1 MSHKD
6 NNDEMNENSQKS
18 GETEVT
24 PPLDREELEWGYLN
38 ALEYEPYPFQEKAIQ
53 SWFQSSHGV
62 LVCAP
67 TGMGKTL
74 IAEAALY
81 EALKTGKKAYYTTPL
96 IALTEQKYAE
106 LQNRVERWGFKRS
119 QVGLITGNRREN
131 ADAPILVV
139 VAEILFNRLISSDS
153 FAEFAESKD
162 PAPPPAPVAETP
174 QEDGKP
180 RITAASLNAKKS
192 VAVDWRDEEKAK
204 KPQVE
209 EAKKTA
215 AIPLPEIPVNPD
227 DFEEDVDFDPE
238 DAFFSFEDVS
248 AVVMDEFHQF
258 SDPERG
264 VVWEFTLALLPLHVR
279 TLLISAT
286 VGNAVDFQ
294 QWLERTSGRKLDLV
308 TSTTR
313 KVPLLYRWIDDKYL
327 TEELREMRKGEHE
340 GTSLTPALVFCFNR
354 DECWELA
361 AKARTDVRLEDK
373 ERRKLVEEEL
383 KEFDLKQGAGPRL
396 RELFMQ
402 GIGVHHAGLLP
413 KYKRVVETLFQKKLL
428 SFCMCTETLAAG
440 VNLPARSVVLPTLL
454 KGPANKKTLV
464 EPSVAQQ
471 IFGRAGRPQF
481 DTEGYVFAICPEEE
495 VKIERA
501 RRDLDKAIPPGT
513 KDPRLLAERR
523 KREKKLP
530 KRNSLKP
537 QWTEKQFIELQNA
550 SPSKLG
556 SRGPLPWRLLGHML
570 AHNPDVEPIRK
581 LVARRLTGPKRL
593 AEMQV
598 SLDKALM
605 TLWRGGFVR
614 LAPNPT
620 NYGIPATP
628 EAQKALMDR
637 RRDLKEKER
646 RRRPFGAGIF
656 DDSSLN
662 EFDDSAF
669 DFDAY
674 EKELKK
680 CEERLPETPV
690 GLPEGFDFFSDDG
703 DLFTLDQEPES
714 AAPDA
719 PQEAPV
725 EDESP
730 AIPVLTF
737 GGRASSSAPSP
748 VKTKGKGKSKNAAP
762 SKKAPKPASKPA
774 SGTMPSVIDLT
785 KFTPEIRDQIASS
798 YRASYAYPTPKLKT
812 LTSLRTAHPV
822 YGAFLLEY
830 LGGADKE
837 ERLQAFESI
846 LETPQTVARYLRVP
860 RLDVLPAGKLATE
873 RLDQEL
879 LQKGLA
885 TIAELVA
892 PTPED
897 EERAR
902 EERRRFGGDQEER
915 VYQIPFAEKL
925 RRLFDYHFPGVDLR
939 VAPVWAAGDI
949 LLRYGGDFN
958 KYISSKRLQ
967 TQEGVVFRHLLRL
980 IQLVEEF
987 IPLDPVDYD
996 ARLWRAELR
1005 EIVDALETTC
1015 RAVDPLSVDETLR
1028 ASKKTDL
1035 LDQK

>member
-1 MSHKD
+1 MS
-6 NNDEMNENSQKS
+6 ENSQLNAANEDPKS
-18 GETEVT
+18 I
-24 PPLDREELEWGYLN
+24 DREDVEWDYLQELEF
-38 ALEYEPYPFQEKAIQ
+38 EPYKFQEEAIEA
-53 SWFQSSHGV
+53 WFKSKHGT

-81 EALKTGKKAYYTTPL
+81 EALKTNKKAYYTTPL

-106 LQNRVERWGFKRS
+106 LQEKAVKWGFKRTD
-119 QVGLITGNRREN
+119 VGLITGNRREN

-153 FAEFAESKD
+153 FAEFAASKD
-162 PAPPPAPVAETP
+162 AKPAVVEEAPQDA
-174 QEDGKP
+174 DKP

-192 VAVDWRDEEKAK
+192 VVVDWRDEEKAK
-204 KPQVE
+204 EPQFAQE
-209 EAKKTA
+209 KERA

-227 DFEEDVDFDPE
+227 DFEDDLDFDPE
-238 DAFFSFEDVS
+238 DSFFSFEDVS

-286 VGNAVDFQ
+286 VGNALAFR
-294 QWLERTSGRKLDLV
+294 QWLERTSGRRLELV

-313 KVPLLYRWIDDKYL
+313 KVPLMYTWVDDKYIA
-327 TEELREMRKGEHE
+327 EELREMRKGERE

-361 AKARTDVRLEDK
+361 AKARSDVRLEDK
-373 ERRKLVEEEL
+373 DRKKLIEEEL
-383 KEFDLKQGAGPRL
+383 KAFDLKQGAGPRL

-413 KYKRVVETLFQKKLL
+413 KYKRVVEHLFQKKLL

-454 KGPANKKTLV
+454 KGPANHKTLV

-481 DTEGYVFAICPEEE
+481 DDKGYVFAICPEEE

-501 RRDLDKAIPPGT
+501 RRELDKAIPPGT

-530 KRNSLKP
+530 KRNSSKP
-537 QWTEKQFIELQNA
+537 QWTEEQFIALQSA
-550 SPSKLG
+550 SPAKLG

-620 NYGIPATP
+620 NYGIPPTP

-646 RRRPFGAGIF
+646 RRRPFGAGVF
-656 DDSSLN
+656 DDSTLN

-669 DFDAY
+669 DFDVY

-680 CEERLPETPV
+680 CEERLPETPA
-690 GLPEGFDFFSDDG
+690 GLPEGFDFFSNDG

-714 AAPDA
+714 DA
-719 PQEAPV
+719 R
-725 EDESP
+725 DETSDDEETN
-730 AIPVLTF
+730 ALPVLTF
-737 GGRASSSAPSP
+737 GGRASSPLPSS
-748 VKTKGKGKSKNAAP
+748 VNTKGKGKRKKGTP
-762 SKKAPKPASKPA
+762 EKKASN
-774 SGTMPSVIDLT
+774 PSPDPERGVLPPVIDLT

-830 LGGADKE
+830 LGGADLE

-873 RLDQEL
+873 RLDKEL

-885 TIAELVA
+885 TLSELVA
-892 PTPED
+892 PTEED
-897 EERAR
+897 ERRER
-902 EERRRFGGDQEER
+902 EERRHFGGDMEER

-925 RRLFDYHFPGVDLR
+925 RRLFAYHYPGVDLR

-958 KYISSKRLQ
+958 KFITSKRLQ

-996 ARLWRAELR
+996 ARLWRNELR
-1005 EIVDALETTC
+1005 DLLDSLERTC

-1028 ASKKTDL
+1028 ASKKRDL

>member
-1 MSHKD
+1 MSD
-6 NNDEMNENSQKS
+6 NSPSQ
-18 GETEVT
+18 T
-24 PPLDREELEWGYLN
+24 PERVNREDLEWDYLDELEF
-38 ALEYEPYPFQEKAIQ
+38 EPYPFQEEAID
-53 SWFQSSHGV
+53 SWFAPKEDGKHGT

-74 IAEAALY
+74 IAEAAIY
-81 EALKTGKKAYYTTPL
+81 EALSTNKKAYYTTPL

-106 LQNRVERWGFKRS
+106 LQEKVEKWGFKRTD
-119 QVGLITGNRREN
+119 VGLITGNRREN

-153 FAEFAESKD
+153 FAKFAESQDAK
-162 PAPPPAPVAETP
+162 PAPVEAAP
-174 QEDGKP
+174 QDADKP

-192 VAVDWRDEEKAK
+192 VVVDWRDEEKAK
-204 KPQVE
+204 QPQFAE
-209 EAKKTA
+209 EKQRVAP
-215 AIPLPEIPVNPD
+215 PLPEIPVNPD
-227 DFEEDVDFDPE
+227 DFEDDLDFDPE

-279 TLLISAT
+279 ALLISAT

-294 QWLERTSGRKLDLV
+294 RWLERTSGRKLHLV
-308 TSTTR
+308 TSTER
-313 KVPLLYRWIDDKYL
+313 KVPLMYNWVDDKYVS
-327 TEELREMRKGEHE
+327 EELREMRKGESN

-361 AKARTDVRLEDK
+361 AKTRTAVRLEDK
-373 ERRKLVEEEL
+373 ERKKLIEEEL
-383 KEFDLKQGAGPRL
+383 EQFDLKQGAGPRL

-413 KYKRVVETLFQKKLL
+413 KYKRVVERLFQKKLL

-454 KGPANKKTLV
+454 KGPANHKTLV

-481 DTEGYVFAICPEEE
+481 DDTGYVFAICPDEE
-495 VKIERA
+495 VKIERE
-501 RRDLDKAIPPGT
+501 RRKLDRDIPPGT

-530 KRNSLKP
+530 KRNSSKP
-537 QWTEKQFIELQNA
+537 QWTEEQFIALQNA
-550 SPSKLG
+550 SPAKLG

-656 DDSSLN
+656 DDSTLN

-669 DFDAY
+669 DFDVY

-703 DLFTLDQEPES
+703 DLFTLDQESES
-714 AAPDA
+714 AASDA
-719 PQEAPV
+719 PEETSADVETPV
-725 EDESP
+725 
-730 AIPVLTF
+730 APVLTF
-737 GGRASSSAPSP
+737 GGRASSPVPSS
-748 VKTKGKGKSKNAAP
+748 VDAKGKRKKGAP
-762 SKKAPKPASKPA
+762 EKKAPKPER
-774 SGTMPSVIDLT
+774 GTMPTVIDLT

-798 YRASYAYPTPKLKT
+798 YRASYAYPTEKLKT

-860 RLDVLPAGKLATE
+860 RLDVLPAGKLANE

-885 TIAELVA
+885 TLSELVA
-892 PTPED
+892 PTEED
-897 EERAR
+897 EERER
-902 EERRRFGGDQEER
+902 EKRRHFGGDMEER

-925 RRLFDYHFPGVDLR
+925 RRLFEYHYPGVDLR
-939 VAPVWAAGDI
+939 VTPVWAAGDI

-958 KYISSKRLQ
+958 KYITSKRLQ

-980 IQLVEEF
+980 IQLIEEF
-987 IPLDPVDYD
+987 IPLNPVDYD
-996 ARLWRAELR
+996 ARRWRAELR
-1005 EIVDALETTC
+1005 ELLDALETTC
-1015 RAVDPLSVDETLR
+1015 RAVDPLSVDETIR
-1028 ASKKTDL
+1028 ASKKRDL